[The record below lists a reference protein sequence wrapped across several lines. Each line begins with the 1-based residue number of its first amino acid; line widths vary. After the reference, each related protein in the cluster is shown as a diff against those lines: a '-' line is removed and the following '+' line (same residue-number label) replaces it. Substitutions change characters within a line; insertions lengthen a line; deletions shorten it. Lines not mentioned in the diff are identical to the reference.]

1 MKSYFTPRVLAS
13 TINLSYE
20 SARDIAQTSENVKA
34 KINEQLYKANRRLRS
49 LKSSKWISPALKSLV
64 AERGDKGFSIARLNL
79 ANEADWTIA
88 KNEYGRAIAFMQNPT
103 SVLTGAR
110 QYVKNIA
117 DRYTKGD
124 VIKANILV
132 DKATEPTINE
142 TGVVSVFQ
150 YGSIIEKASADVE
163 DAIFQDDMTAEEYA
177 EKLEEQIRKATERI
191 MREQERSS
199 SFFSSFFS
207 FSSSSPRMR

>member
-34 KINEQLYKANRRLRS
+34 KINKELYKANRRLRS
-49 LKSSKWISPALKSLV
+49 LKNSKWISPALKSLV
-64 AERGDKGFSIARLNL
+64 AERGDRNFSIARLNL
-79 ANEADWTIA
+79 ANEADWAIA

-142 TGVVSVFQ
+142 TGIVSVFQ

>member
-1 MKSYFTPRVLAS
+1 MKSYFTARVLAS

-34 KINEQLYKANRRLRS
+34 KIKKTLDKANSRLRA
-49 LKSSKWISPALKSLV
+49 LKNSKWISPALKSLV
-64 AERGDKGFSIARLNL
+64 AERGDRGFSISGLDL
-79 ANEADWTIA
+79 ANEVDWTIA

-103 SVLTGAR
+103 SVVTGAR
-110 QYVKNIA
+110 QYIKNIA

-150 YGSIIEKASADVE
+150 YGSIIEKASSDVE
-163 DAIFQDDMTAEEYA
+163 DAIFEDDMTAEEYA
-177 EKLEEQIRKATERI
+177 EKLEEQIIKATERI
-191 MREQERSS
+191 MREQEKGS

-207 FSSSSPRMR
+207 FSPSSPRMR

>member
-20 SARDIAQTSENVKA
+20 RARDIAQTSENVKE
-34 KINEQLYKANRRLRS
+34 KINETLYKANRRLRS

-124 VIKANILV
+124 VIKANILI

-142 TGVVSVFQ
+142 TGIVSVFQ

-177 EKLEEQIRKATERI
+177 EKLEEQIRRATERI
-191 MREQERSS
+191 MREQERNS

-207 FSSSSPRMR
+207 FSSGSPRMR

>member
-1 MKSYFTPRVLAS
+1 MKTYFTPRVLAS

-34 KINEQLYKANRRLRS
+34 KINKQLYKANRRLSS

-64 AERGDKGFSIARLNL
+64 AERGDRRFSISGLDL

-142 TGVVSVFQ
+142 TGIVSVFQ

-177 EKLEEQIRKATERI
+177 AKLEEQIRKATARI

>member
-34 KINEQLYKANRRLRS
+34 KIRETLNKANRRLHS

-64 AERGDKGFSIARLNL
+64 AERGDSKFSISGLDL
-79 ANEADWTIA
+79 SNEADWTIA

-117 DRYTKGD
+117 NRYTKGD

-150 YGSIIEKASADVE
+150 YGSIIEKASGDVE
-163 DAIFQDDMTAEEYA
+163 DAIFKDDMTAEEYA
-177 EKLEEQIRKATERI
+177 EKLEEQIIKATERI
-191 MREQERSS
+191 MREQEKGS
-199 SFFSSFFS
+199 SFFNSFFS